1 LFEKL
6 RTEKP
11 FKYISVSIL
20 LSTIGYLFFILLLNI
35 LGSSYYLSA
44 FSISFIVFFFLN
56 HFVYRK
62 LIFLRSM
69 NKFPQSITR
78 YGLVVLSNLLFGNIL
93 IFVFVEIWGVDPTF
107 SALAASGVLSPLAYF
122 LNVRWVFSG
131 TNQDA

>member
-1 LFEKL
+1 MFEKL